1 MATFSPAFAQ
11 HLDAARSAQLTPQKL
26 LEKFEKYVSNVENR
40 QLGNVYN
47 FPITREINDA
57 RNRDECI
64 QYLITTLK
72 NFGFTEGNQ
81 AYSLSPQTFVF
92 TKEDYVVQWQSNTVV
107 CKSNDKYCEHL
118 RIRM

>member
-64 QYLITTLK
+64 QCLITNLK

-107 CKSNDKYCEHL
+107 CKSNDKGCDRL